1 MQQQTHFQLLFYYVR
16 FLLLV
21 LHVYMC
27 NGFPLLLMRQFTY
40 IVSICKLIVYQ
51 KISHSECCK
60 KITSTWSLVYHGM
73 VPPPGSPQI
82 TTEIPLTVSKCRAY
96 RQVYNIRLFT
106 CRSVQKVDQYTLYN
120 WQQQLPDS
128 IRTYTCVAEKMNFSR
143 TTQFWDYRKCKLK

>member
-21 LHVYMC
+21 LHVYIC
-27 NGFPLLLMRQFTY
+27 YGFPLLLMRQFTY

-120 WQQQLPDS
+120 WQQQLPD
-128 IRTYTCVAEKMNFSR
+128 YPDVYMCC
-143 TTQFWDYRKCKLK
+143 RKNEFFTNYPVLGLP